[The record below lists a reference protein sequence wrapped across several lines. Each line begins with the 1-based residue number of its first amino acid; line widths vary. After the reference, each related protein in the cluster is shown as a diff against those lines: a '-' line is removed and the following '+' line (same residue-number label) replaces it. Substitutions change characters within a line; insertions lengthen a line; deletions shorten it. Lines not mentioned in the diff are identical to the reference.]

1 MTGFN
6 YAPAGWPKPRRRG
19 IFPLPSAPPKAPA
32 HMTRGT
38 ADMLLL
44 FAALIWGLAFVGQAT
59 AMAHVGPLTFI
70 GARFLVAALAVL
82 PFALRESAAGR
93 AIPRERRGALLGL
106 GVVFFLGAALQQ
118 VALLSTSV
126 TNAGFLT
133 ALYVVF
139 VPAIGAFVLGH
150 KLPGA
155 IWPAAALS
163 LAGTFLLGGGLPGG
177 GHMAGL
183 NGGDW
188 LVVGGAAFWA
198 LQILGLGLLANG
210 LNRPF
215 ATALSQ
221 FAVAGVLGFGL
232 GFVFETPSLA
242 GLAAAWREIAYTGF
256 ISGGLAFTLQSVAQS
271 HTPPS
276 DSAILL
282 SMESLFAAGFGA
294 LLLGERLNLVG
305 WIGGALVLLA
315 VVVVQVGP
323 MIAARAEARRRA
335 TSRRAS

>member
-1 MTGFN
+1 
-6 YAPAGWPKPRRRG
+6 
-19 IFPLPSAPPKAPA
+19 
-32 HMTRGT
+32 MTRGT

-82 PFALRESAAGR
+82 PFALRESGAGR
-93 AIPRERRGALLGL
+93 AIPRQRRAALAGL

-150 KLPGA
+150 RLPGA

-163 LAGTFLLGGGLPGG
+163 LAGTFLLGG

-210 LNRPF
+210 FNRPF

-221 FAVAGVLGFGL
+221 FAVAAVFGFGL
-232 GFVFETPSLA
+232 GFLFETPNLA
-242 GLAAAWREIAYTGF
+242 GLLAAWREIAYTGF
-256 ISGGLAFTLQSVAQS
+256 VSGGLAFTLQSVAQS

-282 SMESLFAAGFGA
+282 SMESLFAALFGA
-294 LLLGERLNLVG
+294 LLLGERLSLAG
-305 WIGGALVLLA
+305 WIGGAMVLLA
-315 VVVVQVGP
+315 VVVVQLGP
-323 MIAARAEARRRA
+323 MIAAR
-335 TSRRAS
+335 RAS

>member
-1 MTGFN
+1 MTGLGPAPHPLAKA
-6 YAPAGWPKPRRRG
+6 APARHS
-19 IFPLPSAPPKAPA
+19 PLPVRPPESSRP
-32 HMTRGT
+32 MTRGT

-44 FAALIWGLAFVGQAT
+44 FAAFIWGLAFVGQAT

-70 GARFLVAALAVL
+70 GARFLIAALAVL

-93 AIPRERRGALLGL
+93 AIPRQRRGALLGL

-150 KLPGA
+150 RLPGA

-163 LAGTFLLGGGLPGG
+163 LAGTFLLGGGRL
-177 GHMAGL
+177 AGL

-221 FAVAGVLGFGL
+221 FAVAAVLGFGL
-232 GFVFETPSLA
+232 GFLFETPNLA
-242 GLAAAWREIAYTGF
+242 GLLAAWREIAYTGF
-256 ISGGLAFTLQSVAQS
+256 VSGGLAFTLQSVAQS

-294 LLLGERLNLVG
+294 LLLGERLSPVG

-315 VVVVQVGP
+315 VVVVQLGP
-323 MIAARAEARRRA
+323 MIAAR
-335 TSRRAS
+335 RAS